1 MAKTTIVQKTEL
13 PDFLPHGWKKEVSL
27 ILGVHVNTITNALKA
42 RRGET
47 YEKIKK
53 VAIVKWGH
61 EEDKG

>member
-13 PDFLPHGWKKEVSL
+13 PDFCRTDEKEVSL
-27 ILGVHVNTITNALKA
+27 ILGVHVNTITTALKA

-61 EEDKG
+61 EEDKS